1 MALVHI
7 VLFKFKSSLS
17 SDVIKAACARMLALK
32 ESCIHPTSQEPY
44 ILESSGGKDNSPEGL
59 QDGLSHGFVVKF
71 ASERDRDYYVKE
83 DPVHQTFVKSLDGLI
98 EKVTVVDY
106 EQGNF

>member
-1 MALVHI
+1 
-7 VLFKFKSSLS
+7 
-17 SDVIKAACARMLALK
+17 
-32 ESCIHPTSQEPY
+32 
-44 ILESSGGKDNSPEGL
+44 
-59 QDGLSHGFVVKF
+59 VKF

-106 EQGNF
+106 EQGDF